1 MANIIKGDL
10 TLSSKSKIG
19 IVVSRFNSTITSAL
33 LSGAEDSFI
42 RHGGDPDKLTI
53 VWVPGAFEIPSV
65 VRRIIRNQECDGVL
79 ALGCL
84 IKGSTSHFD
93 VLADSVTEA
102 MVNLTVENDTPISF
116 GILTTATLEQAF
128 ERAGT
133 KAGNKGA
140 EAMESLIEM
149 VNLERKLS

>member
-10 TLSSKSKIG
+10 TLSNKLKIG

-33 LSGAEDSFI
+33 LSGAEDTFV
-42 RHGGDPDKLTI
+42 RHGGDHDNLTI

-65 VRRIIRNQECDGVL
+65 VRRIIRNQECEGVL

-84 IKGSTSHFD
+84 IKGATSHFD
-93 VLADSVTEA
+93 VLADSITAA
-102 MVNLTVENDTPISF
+102 MVNLTINFDTPISF
-116 GILTTATLEQAF
+116 GILTTGTLEQAF

-140 EAMESLIEM
+140 VAMESLIEM